1 MKWAKY
7 IFWTFYRLWFYIIS
21 AIPTVILFPVL
32 IVCLLKDNY
41 YPYFFRLAKIWGRF
55 ILVGMGF
62 SRKVS
67 IETSLNPKS
76 SYMFVPNHV
85 SMIDIMLIL
94 SVIDHPFVFVGK
106 EELAKIP
113 VFGTLYKRACIL
125 VNRNDKNSR
134 KAVYKKVQKRL
145 NSGLSICIFPEA
157 GVPEEHIVLDRFKDG
172 AFKIAIDHEIPI
184 VPISMPDN
192 KKRFSFTFYS
202 GGPGKIR
209 IKIHAPIETKTLSF
223 KDTRAL
229 NSEVRAII
237 LKALEKTS

>member
-1 MKWAKY
+1 MKWAKN

-21 AIPTVILFPVL
+21 AIPTVILFPIL
-32 IVCLLKDNY
+32 IVCLLKDSY

-55 ILVGMGF
+55 ILTGMGF
-62 SRKVS
+62 IRKVT
-67 IETSLNPKS
+67 IETPLDPKL

-125 VNRNDKNSR
+125 VNRNDKSSR
-134 KAVYKKVQKRL
+134 KAVYKKVQERL

-172 AFKIAIDHEIPI
+172 AFKIAIDHKIPV

-192 KKRFSFTFYS
+192 KERFSFTFFS
-202 GGPGKIR
+202 GGPGKTR
-209 IKIHAPIETKTLSF
+209 IKIHTPLGTENLSF

-229 NSEVRAII
+229 NTEVRAII
-237 LKALEKTS
+237 LKALEKAS